1 MKCSRSRYAGI
12 VFTDEWEARVAS
24 GLKDALQ
31 EGTRRKGLNKW
42 EHIKTHAILSPCS
55 KLVLAGD
62 FKRRQALLM
71 LLDTI
76 GDITDVIPLSIGA
89 YFQFFMPAC

>member
-12 VFTDEWEARVAS
+12 VLTDEWEARVAS

-31 EGTRRKGLNKW
+31 EGTRREGSDKW
-42 EHIKTHAILSPCS
+42 EHIKTHAILSLCS

-76 GDITDVIPLSIGA
+76 ENITDAIPLGIGA